1 MCFSATQEV
10 EANLTAEQRS
20 DPSMWPGQPELVRV
34 AAAEKVAASR
44 SREMSEFVAE
54 LFQFCEER
62 CTCEP
67 TRCRLRSSSSD
78 TAAAASVK
86 DAPGQVL
93 CLVNRDCVVCRVFVK
108 HQNEFA
114 RLTGVK
120 NARMTKQLVLC
131 SLVFDLYE
139 ETVTGLSGNS
149 MRERKSQVQLIL
161 SKMLGCKVNRL
172 NCMRNVGQL
181 AKLVPRILCVQLTGG
196 YSEFWDEIR
205 KLAKAVN
212 KQPTRECKLAALIA
226 IRRKLPHPSKWKHY
240 LTTENASEEL
250 TVINKFQS

>member
-1 MCFSATQEV
+1 
-10 EANLTAEQRS
+10 
-20 DPSMWPGQPELVRV
+20 
-34 AAAEKVAASR
+34 
-44 SREMSEFVAE
+44 MSEFVAE